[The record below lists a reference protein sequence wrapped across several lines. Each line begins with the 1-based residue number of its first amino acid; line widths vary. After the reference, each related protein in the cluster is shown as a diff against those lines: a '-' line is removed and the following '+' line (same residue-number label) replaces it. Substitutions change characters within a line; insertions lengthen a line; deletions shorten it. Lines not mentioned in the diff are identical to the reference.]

1 MYSKMIGLSISDDV
15 IKHMGDVPSL
25 SNMLLS
31 PTSQADHHLEVEDT
45 SGIIRQLT
53 LEPFSLRN
61 SLPGLDRDVKLMCS
75 SSLG

>member
-1 MYSKMIGLSISDDV
+1 MYSKMIGLIISNDYIEDNC
-15 IKHMGDVPSL
+15 DVPGL
-25 SNMLLS
+25 SDMLLS
-31 PTSQADHHLEVEDT
+31 PTSQTDHHLEVEDT

-61 SLPGLDRDVKLMCS
+61 SLSGLGCDMKLMRR